1 MPVAL
6 EVTLILV
13 LIALAIGLL
22 PLLFQLRTTARGLD
36 QFLLSARRDLSQ
48 IAEDVHASRLRMD
61 HLAGTLQATLTDL
74 STFTRSVGEV
84 GQTVKEWHHRF
95 RTTLESASR
104 TVGGL
109 LGGLS
114 SVLAFFHS
122 KSTQAPPKE
131 HDHDR
136 T

>member
-1 MPVAL
+1 MPIAL

-13 LIALAIGLL
+13 LIALALGLL
-22 PLLFQLRTTARGLD
+22 PLLIQLRTTARGLD
-36 QFLLSARRDLSQ
+36 QFLLSARKDLAQ

-61 HLAGTLQATLTDL
+61 HLAGTLEATLTDL
-74 STFTRSVGEV
+74 STFTRSVGEL
-84 GQTVKEWHHRF
+84 GQTIRAWHHRF

-114 SVLAFFHS
+114 TALGFFKS
-122 KSTQAPPKE
+122 TSTQAPPKE
-131 HDHDR
+131 HDHER
-136 T
+136 P